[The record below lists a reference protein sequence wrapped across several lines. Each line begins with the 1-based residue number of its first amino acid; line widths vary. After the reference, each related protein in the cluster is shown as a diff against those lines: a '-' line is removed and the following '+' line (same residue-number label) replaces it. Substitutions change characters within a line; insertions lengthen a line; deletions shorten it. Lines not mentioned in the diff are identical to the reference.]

1 MNSLS
6 ASDTIILASAS
17 PRRQE
22 LLRLI
27 TTDFKCIPAD
37 VEEIVPDGID
47 ILKRAEYLAEIKC
60 KAVSEAHKDSIVI
73 GSDTAVIADDI
84 MLGKPKSKEDAFEM
98 LRMLQGREHIVVTG
112 CCICKG
118 EKTVCFSDKTAVEFY
133 PLTDGE
139 ILEYIKTNE
148 PFDKAGAYGIQ
159 GIGGKFVSGYDG
171 DYDTVVGLSLRLTRE
186 LIRRVTDEEV

>member
-27 TTDFKCIPAD
+27 TDNFECIPAD

-60 KAVSEAHKDSIVI
+60 KAVAKAHRESIVI
-73 GSDTAVIADDI
+73 GSDTVVIADDT
-84 MLGKPKSKEDAFEM
+84 MLGKPKSVEDAFEM
-98 LRMLQGREHIVVTG
+98 LRLLQGREHIVVTG

-118 EKTVCFSDKTAVEFY
+118 EKTVSFSDKTAVEFY

-159 GIGGKFVSGYDG
+159 GKGALLVKGIRG
-171 DYDTVVGLSLRLTRE
+171 DYYNVMGLPVALLYRRFRE
-186 LIRRVTDEEV
+186 FGIG